1 MKITNIEKK
10 ESSVI
15 IKTKPS
21 LSIIEY
27 PIEINSRY
35 IFYIKSRWNETYLGL
50 EEYFIKN
57 GKRGCLYGSGEDFIK
72 DSIYQNYKPS
82 DIMIWDMSKVFDE
95 VDFPD
100 LNESEMYEIVDKI
113 VAGELEDYGFKFL

>member
-1 MKITNIEKK
+1 MTITNIEKK

-15 IKTKPS
+15 LKTKPS

-27 PIEINSRY
+27 PIEINLRY

-50 EEYFIKN
+50 EDYFIKN

-72 DSIYQNYKPS
+72 NNIYQPHKPS
-82 DIMIWDMSKVFDE
+82 DIMIWDMSKVFDG

-100 LNESEMYEIVDKI
+100 LSESEMYMIVDKI
-113 VAGELEDYGFKFL
+113 IAGELEDYGFRFL

>member
-15 IKTKPS
+15 LKTKPS

-57 GKRGCLYGSGEDFIK
+57 GKRGCLYGFGDDFIK
-72 DSIYQNYKPS
+72 PSIYQNYKPS
-82 DIMIWDMSKVFDE
+82 DIMIWDMNKVFE
-95 VDFPD
+95 GVDFPD

-113 VAGELEDYGFKFL
+113 IAGELEDYGFRFL

>member
-15 IKTKPS
+15 LKTKPS

-35 IFYIKSRWNETYLGL
+35 IFFIKSRWNETYNGL
-50 EEYFIKN
+50 IDYFVKN
-57 GKRGCLYGSGEDFIK
+57 GKRGCLYGFGEDFIK
-72 DSIYQNYKPS
+72 DSVYQNYKPS

-113 VAGELEDYGFKFL
+113 VTGELEDYGFRFL

>member
-1 MKITNIEKK
+1 MTITNIEKK
-10 ESSVI
+10 ENSI
-15 IKTKPS
+15 ILKTKPS

-82 DIMIWDMSKVFDE
+82 DILIWDMSKVFE
-95 VDFPD
+95 GVNFPN
-100 LNESEMYEIVDKI
+100 LNKSEMYVIVDKI
-113 VAGELEDYGFKFL
+113 VAGELEDYGFRFL

>member
-1 MKITNIEKK
+1 MTITNIEKK

-27 PIEINSRY
+27 SIEINSRY

-50 EEYFIKN
+50 EDYFIKN

-72 DSIYQNYKPS
+72 DSIYQNYKNCS
-82 DIMIWDMSKVFDE
+82 IGQQFSGI
-95 VDFPD
+95 
-100 LNESEMYEIVDKI
+100 
-113 VAGELEDYGFKFL
+113 